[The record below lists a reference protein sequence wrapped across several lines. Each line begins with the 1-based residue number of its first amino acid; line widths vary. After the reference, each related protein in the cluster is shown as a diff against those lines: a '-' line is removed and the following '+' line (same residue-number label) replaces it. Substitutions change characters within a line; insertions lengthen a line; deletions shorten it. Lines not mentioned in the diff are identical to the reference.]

1 MPTSKLRLLPALLLL
16 CLLLAPAL
24 AEVSPTRILL
34 LRGAIALDEGPA
46 ARAVSDLGDA
56 AAMYPE
62 DWRCQFLYGHALLQA
77 GEREQARAQFRRATL
92 LAPLNPEPWQAL
104 MRVAREMNDVHLEI
118 AAIAGLQRL
127 VPDDPQLL
135 RRLAEIYRAAGQKA
149 EADRLD
155 AQWQAILPPLKLD
168 YRFLVGARNANLFE
182 LRQLT
187 KEDPDNKAILYAL
200 ATEEWRANHLPEA
213 REAMRKLYVATPAN
227 PEVVSDYAHLCL
239 LTGEVEPGLDAL
251 RQAGQQ
257 GTFAMDRTLAL
268 WSLSGGQYQQA
279 LEPLDRLLQRSMIDA
294 ASNRLMGFAQM
305 MAGNPGAACAAYR
318 IAWLREH
325 DHLSAQQYAAALQAN
340 GAPEEAEAILKRG
353 RELAPAETA
362 LGLQLSLLYRDTD
375 RLSECAQL
383 TAELAKTRPETV
395 ELYLLAGERFFR
407 AGFIGQAYQI
417 AVTLRDR
424 YPKDLVATLGAVSLF
439 HRLAVRDE
447 ARLTLTRYLGPN
459 FPAPMSTTE
468 LLLLVAQYAAD
479 DNKLTDAVMAL
490 EETIKKVPNCREA
503 YLQLGK
509 LHQQQGNWNEA
520 IRAYNRALALW
531 PNDPEFS
538 LALARVAW
546 QAGNYPLAMA
556 LYRQLAAGM
565 PTADALLELG
575 TLYYRQGDEARAKE
589 CWETAK
595 DRRGGQV
602 RARLSLLSGYEREG
616 DTDNAA
622 KMRNELL
629 TILNVERTTRAARW
643 RTEIAAAGLTATD
656 DEIDALLLL
665 DPDLTDPAP
674 LLVKPQPKPAPPVTP
689 PAPPEPTAAPEPPA
703 APAPPA
709 APPTQPVPPAEPAP
723 PATPEPVVTPEPPAA
738 PPTQPVPP
746 TEPKPAAQ
754 PAAPAVTPE
763 PPAVQPAP
771 PAVQPEQPAAPP
783 AQPAPPAA
791 QPAQPEPPAA
801 PQENPAP
808 APEPPAPADQ

>member
-1 MPTSKLRLLPALLLL
+1 MTISFMPTSKLRLLPALLLL
-16 CLLLAPAL
+16 CLLLAPAM
-24 AEVSPTRILL
+24 AEVSPSRILL

-46 ARAVSDLGDA
+46 ARAASDLGDV

-77 GEREQARAQFRRATL
+77 GKREQARAQFRRATL
-92 LAPLNPEPWQAL
+92 LAPLNPEPWHAL

-127 VPDDPQLL
+127 VPENPQLL
-135 RRLAEIYRAAGQKA
+135 RRLADIYRAAGQKA

-155 AQWQAILPPLKLD
+155 AQWQDILPPLKLD
-168 YRFLVGARNANLFE
+168 YRFLIGARNANLFE

-200 ATEEWRANHLPEA
+200 ATEEWRASHLPEA
-213 REAMRKLYVATPAN
+213 REAMRKLYAAAPAN

-239 LTGEVEPGLDAL
+239 LTGQVEPALDAL

-268 WSLSGGQYQQA
+268 WSLSSGQYQEA

-294 ASNRLMGFAQM
+294 DSNRLMGFAQM

-340 GAPEEAEAILKRG
+340 GNPEEAEAILKRG

-362 LGLQLSLLYRDTD
+362 LGLQLSLLYRDTN
-375 RLSECAQL
+375 RLAECAEL
-383 TAELAKTRPETV
+383 TVELAKTRPETV

-447 ARLTLTRYLGPN
+447 ARLTLTRYLGPK
-459 FPAPMSTTE
+459 FPSPMTTAD
-468 LLLLVAQYAAD
+468 LLLLVAEYAAA

-490 EETIKKVPNCREA
+490 EETIKKVPDCREA

-509 LHQQQGNWNEA
+509 LHQQQGNWSEA
-520 IRAYNRALALW
+520 IRAYNRALSLW
-531 PNDPEFS
+531 PNDPECS

-575 TLYYRQGDEARAKE
+575 TLYYRQGDEAHAIE

-602 RARLSLLSGYEREG
+602 RARLSLLADYERDG
-616 DTDNAA
+616 DADRAA

-629 TILNVERTTRAARW
+629 VILNIERTTRAARW

-656 DEIDALLLL
+656 EEIDALLLL
-665 DPDLTDPAP
+665 DPDLTDPTP
-674 LLVKPQPKPAPPVTP
+674 LLVKPQSKPAPPAP
-689 PAPPEPTAAPEPPA
+689 IEPAAAPEPPA
-703 APAPPA
+703 T
-709 APPTQPVPPAEPAP
+709 PPT
-723 PATPEPVVTPEPPAA
+723 
-738 PPTQPVPP
+738 
-746 TEPKPAAQ
+746 
-754 PAAPAVTPE
+754 
-763 PPAVQPAP
+763 QPAP
-771 PAVQPEQPAAPP
+771 PAVQPEQPAEPP
-783 AQPAPPAA
+783 IPPAPPAA
-791 QPAQPEPPAA
+791 QPAQPEPPTA
-801 PQENPAP
+801 PDVQPQ
-808 APEPPAPADQ
+808 PPAVPADGDIAN